1 MPYDLPMLFHKQIM
15 INAKIGDPLRT
26 PEQAIDFLKN
36 LVKKIDMK
44 IIQGP
49 YASYVD
55 VPGNR
60 GVTAIVMIETSHIAF
75 HIWDEDEPGTIQFD
89 LYTCGQLNKDQ
100 VLSFFCEEFNVIS
113 MHYRLYNREVGFV
126 LEDQGS
132 F

>member
-1 MPYDLPMLFHKQIM
+1 M
-15 INAKIGDPLRT
+15 INAKIGNPLRT

-75 HIWDEDEPGTIQFD
+75 HIWD
-89 LYTCGQLNKDQ
+89 
-100 VLSFFCEEFNVIS
+100 
-113 MHYRLYNREVGFV
+113 
-126 LEDQGS
+126 
-132 F
+132 